1 MNNLVSRFILGFK
14 APIVGF
20 RLILTNKKL
29 MRLSIAPFIV
39 SLVLVILGLLFGYEL
54 FTKLFLILLP
64 FPITSIASFSIT
76 SGVFSWL
83 IGLITKIIGY
93 TLFAILWILLALIL
107 VNIICIP
114 FHSLLAEQALISLN
128 VTNQNTFSLARW
140 IKTCVRMFFISIT
153 RTIIILIIGFVS
165 FLISIFIP
173 GLGLITGFVGLLI
186 IISDCLDYSLEIL
199 EFGLIKRF
207 VIFKKYIV
215 EFTGFCCSFGAL
227 PGINLL
233 LLPVAIVGAS
243 WLVAT
248 LKINQEV

>member
-1 MNNLVSRFILGFK
+1 MNSWISRFTLGFK
-14 APIVGF
+14 APIAGF
-20 RLILTNKKL
+20 KLILTNKKL
-29 MRLSIAPFIV
+29 MRLSITPFII
-39 SLVLVILGLLFGYEL
+39 SLTLVILGLLFGYEL
-54 FTKLFLILLP
+54 FTKLLSILLP
-64 FPITSIASFSIT
+64 FSITSFSIT

-83 IGLITKIIGY
+83 IGLVTKVIGY
-93 TLFAILWILLALIL
+93 TLFAMLWILLMLIL

-114 FHSLLAEQALISLN
+114 FHSLLAEQALVSLN
-128 VTNQNTFSLARW
+128 ATNKNTFSVVSW
-140 IKTCVRMFFISIT
+140 MKTCIRMFFISIT
-153 RTIIILIIGFVS
+153 RTVIILIIGFVS

-173 GLGLITGFVGLLI
+173 GLGLATGFIGLLI

-207 VIFKKYIV
+207 VIFKKYLIELV
-215 EFTGFCCSFGAL
+215 GFCCSFGML

-248 LKINQEV
+248 LKINQEA